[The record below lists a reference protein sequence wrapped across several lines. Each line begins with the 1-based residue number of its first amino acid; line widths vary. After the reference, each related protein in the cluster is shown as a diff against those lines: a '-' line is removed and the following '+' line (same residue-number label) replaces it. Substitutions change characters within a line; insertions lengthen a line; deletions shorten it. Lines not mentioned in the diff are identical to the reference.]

1 MSWIWTIFLT
11 ILTAFIINRLYQK
24 YTECSQALSTFLSKQ
39 PKGATL
45 LLLIAHPDDE
55 SMFFLPLIE
64 SLKSYFKINIL
75 CFSNGNADGLGKIRE
90 KELKDVAKFLQIQNL
105 TIIENGYLRDGMK
118 EKWDVSLISKIID
131 EHYRDNKADIFVTF
145 DNYGVSSHPNHIAV
159 SNGVK

>member
-1 MSWIWTIFLT
+1 MSLIWTLILT
-11 ILTAFIINRLYQK
+11 ILAAFLVNRLYQK
-24 YTECSQALSTFLSKQ
+24 YTECTNALNSFLLKQ

-118 EKWDVSLISKIID
+118 EKWDVSLISKILD
-131 EHYRDNKADIFVTF
+131 EYYRDNKADIFVSF